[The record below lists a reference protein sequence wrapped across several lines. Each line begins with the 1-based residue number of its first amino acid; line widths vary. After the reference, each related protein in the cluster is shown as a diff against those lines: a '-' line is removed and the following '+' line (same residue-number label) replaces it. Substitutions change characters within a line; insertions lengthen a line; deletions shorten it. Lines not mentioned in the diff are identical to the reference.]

1 MINATLLRGKWA
13 LVTGAGDGLGFAL
26 ADCLAEAGAN
36 VVLHDLDAQ
45 PEARDRIQARHAVQ
59 ALTVA
64 ADLRERPTIEAMMAS
79 LIERCGGIDI
89 LVNNAVVR
97 HFSPVEDFA
106 PERWD
111 EALAVNLSAPF
122 HLTRLALPGMKQRGW
137 GRIINMASIYSTRG
151 VENRI
156 DYVTTKTAI
165 VGLTRA
171 VAVEMAR
178 TGVTCNAL
186 GPGTLPTPAIVARIA
201 AIAAKENQSAEEATA
216 AYLEERQPSGR
227 FVSLRSVG
235 AAAVFLC
242 SDAAADITGTMLP
255 IDGGWS
261 AI

>member
-1 MINATLLRGKWA
+1 
-13 LVTGAGDGLGFAL
+13 
-26 ADCLAEAGAN
+26 
-36 VVLHDLDAQ
+36 
-45 PEARDRIQARHAVQ
+45 
-59 ALTVA
+59 
-64 ADLRERPTIEAMMAS
+64 
-79 LIERCGGIDI
+79 
-89 LVNNAVVR
+89 
-97 HFSPVEDFA
+97 
-106 PERWD
+106 
-111 EALAVNLSAPF
+111 
-122 HLTRLALPGMKQRGW
+122 
-137 GRIINMASIYSTRG
+137 
-151 VENRI
+151 
-156 DYVTTKTAI
+156 
-165 VGLTRA
+165 
-171 VAVEMAR
+171 MAR